1 MVDVINSGSSRKRVI
16 GYGRVST
23 EEQEANYSLDAQK
36 SRFETLCEQNRWES
50 LGFHSETASGT
61 SIRERPVL
69 CQVIQQI
76 KGGGVDALW
85 VKEIDRLTRPENLGD
100 ISDIAELLA
109 STDTLLIVDTREAN
123 LQEDASVLMLD
134 FEGVLA
140 KYFRRQLLR
149 NMDRGKRHKAQ
160 MGRKAGGADPFGYVT
175 NESGEYRPHPEQ
187 SKVVKLIFNL
197 AMNDFTVRQIA
208 LELDKR
214 SIPTSRGGEK
224 WGFGVVASI
233 LKKDIYIGIYRF
245 QKTKHGKDVD
255 GSRYR
260 MSGADQIVVGTKE
273 TPNHPP
279 IVEAWV
285 FDVVQAKLNARK
297 KETNRKLYMATGL
310 LHCPSCGETMQV
322 KYSSGP
328 NSTKVAKYACKKKPN
343 CDSPRLSVMKV
354 DRELWNK
361 FVSLF
366 TKPDRVY
373 SLLTFNEEDYRKGLE
388 EQMEDLAEEQTSI
401 QKKQGKLVDL
411 YMEGDVKKTLYTS
424 KNGKLES
431 RLKAVHHK
439 TEELQKRLEELN
451 QKDLA
456 ADLVHTLRILARS
469 HKRFTEE
476 QRTKVFRSL
485 VKEAHLKKDGVE
497 LELYVK
503 PIQNLWWKF
512 RQDKKSAAP
521 PVVRDLLRMR
531 SYARAEKPSF

>member
-1 MVDVINSGSSRKRVI
+1 LVDSGSAKKRVL

-23 EEQEANYSLDAQK
+23 EEQEANYSLGAQK
-36 SRFETLCEQNRWES
+36 SRFETLCEQNQWES
-50 LGFHSETASGT
+50 LGFHSETGSGT

-85 VKEIDRLTRPENLGD
+85 VKETDRLTRPENLGD
-100 ISDIAELLA
+100 ISYIAELLA
-109 STDTLLIVDTREAN
+109 STDTWLIVDTREAN

-140 KYFRRQLLR
+140 KYFRRQVLR

-160 MGRKAGGADPFGYVT
+160 MGRKAGGADIFGYVT
-175 NESGEYRPHPEQ
+175 NEDGEYSPYPEQ

-197 AMNDFTVRQIA
+197 AMNDFTVREIA

-214 SIPTSRGGEK
+214 AIPTPRRGEK

-233 LKKDIYIGIYRF
+233 LRNDIYIGIYRF
-245 QKTKHGKDVD
+245 QKTKNGKDVD

-260 MSGADQIVVGTKE
+260 MSGTDQIVVGTKE

-279 IVEAWV
+279 IVEVWV
-285 FDVVQAKLNARK
+285 FDVVQAKLDARK
-297 KETNRKLYMATGL
+297 KENNRKLHMATGL
-310 LHCPSCGETMQV
+310 LHCPSCGDTMQV

-328 NSTKVAKYACKKKPN
+328 NNTKVAKYVCKKKPN
-343 CDSPRLSVMKV
+343 CDSPRLSVIKL
-354 DRELWNK
+354 DTELWGK
-361 FVSLF
+361 LVSLF

-388 EQMEDLAEEQTSI
+388 EQIEELTEEQISI
-401 QKKQGKLVDL
+401 GKKQEMLVNL
-411 YMEGDVKKTLYTS
+411 YLEERVSNTLYDS
-424 KNGKLES
+424 ENEKLDN
-431 RLKAVHHK
+431 RLKAVRDEI
-439 TEELQKRLEELN
+439 EELQKRIEELN

-485 VKEAHLKKDGVE
+485 VKEAHLREDSLD
-497 LELYVK
+497 LELYVE
-503 PIQNLWWKF
+503 PIQNIWWKF
-512 RQDKKSAAP
+512 RQTDTPTAP

-531 SYARAEKPSF
+531 S